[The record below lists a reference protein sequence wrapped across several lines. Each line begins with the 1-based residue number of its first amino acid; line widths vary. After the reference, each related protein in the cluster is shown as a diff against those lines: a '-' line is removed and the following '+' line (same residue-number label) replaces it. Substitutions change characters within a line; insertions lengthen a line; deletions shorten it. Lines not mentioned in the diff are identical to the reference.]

1 MNPTEQDS
9 DLVSLNEENTI
20 QENLIK
26 ANLSP
31 ENPENIPEKALT
43 ENTVRPQET
52 SLVNP
57 EKDDFISY
65 EESLVN
71 FIPKQIDPEKQN
83 QDQLKDNI
91 FCNEPIQD
99 DVVSEKES
107 RENLQLEPA
116 PSKSIQE
123 ITEDILVD
131 GTLPEK
137 LNLYPESILVKPIQ
151 KDISDQDSNDNVV
164 NETLPEK
171 VNRYNKVTEK
181 QETVTE
187 GDEKENVNPTN

>member
-91 FCNEPIQD
+91 FCNEPLQD

-137 LNLYPESILVKPIQ
+137 LNLYPESILVKPIR

>member
-26 ANLSP
+26 DNLSP
-31 ENPENIPEKALT
+31 ENPETIPEKALT

-91 FCNEPIQD
+91 FCSEPIQD

-171 VNRYNKVTEK
+171 LNHYNKVTEK

>member
-26 ANLSP
+26 DNLSP
-31 ENPENIPEKALT
+31 ENPETIPEKALT

-107 RENLQLEPA
+107 RENLQLELA

>member
-26 ANLSP
+26 DNLSP

-52 SLVNP
+52 ILVNP
-57 EKDDFISY
+57 EKDEFISY

-137 LNLYPESILVKPIQ
+137 LNLYPESFLVKPIQ